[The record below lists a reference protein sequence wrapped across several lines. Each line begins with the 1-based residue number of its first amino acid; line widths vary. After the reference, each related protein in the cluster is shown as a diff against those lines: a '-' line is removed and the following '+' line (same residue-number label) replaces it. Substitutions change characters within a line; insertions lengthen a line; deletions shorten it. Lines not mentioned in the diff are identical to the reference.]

1 MLHTCTSLTLLVLSW
16 IEGMFWEEIIEQ
28 KSSLLRPTCSP
39 TPSST
44 AHLGFVS
51 QHTVHATKTLT
62 IVPFLFRIL
71 GLLLQ
76 VCRLQCS
83 LLSKT
88 CPRLE
93 RRSERASKAP
103 NLCQA
108 FLLLPTLLRATQ
120 RQYTAVWQ
128 RPARCTTVKL
138 PTVYEGRGAAQHQQS
153 SGKIQAVVI

>member
-62 IVPFLFRIL
+62 IVPFLFRIHR
-71 GLLLQ
+71 LLLQ

-93 RRSERASKAP
+93 RQSEGASKQGTKPLSGFPPPAYSAP
-103 NLCQA
+103 CY
-108 FLLLPTLLRATQ
+108 ATPVHCS
-120 RQYTAVWQ
+120 A
-128 RPARCTTVKL
+128 AAACE
-138 PTVYEGRGAAQHQQS
+138 VYNGETSNSVRGAGRRSTSTEQR
-153 SGKIQAVVI
+153 